1 MKPGEISLAQQIS
14 TPARF
19 TARNM
24 TSQLLRAGLL
34 LTLLLSAAMRLTAA
48 EPRPTQS
55 QIDAVRQQHLQ
66 AIQKLDWA
74 AADRLDKE
82 LKALEARA
90 GTVST
95 TTTLSPAAS
104 FFSAPAGSPAVPPA
118 GSSSVFNPPT
128 TSSATFTAPAFTPAP
143 ATKSAAPVPKTSTPA
158 APAFSAPAP
167 RTSPVPPPAAS
178 FTAPPAT
185 TVVSPAPAAR
195 TTLSFGGPVA
205 APLAAEEPRPAELP
219 PAVLE
224 LRAAES
230 ALSKLEEFRMAES
243 QTTRRGTALSTEPAR
258 GGLVPPP
265 SAVMAPSTPSTPFTF
280 TPAPSVNLTGTSD
293 DLRRKLD
300 DLTRRRSEL
309 QVEAERLAKDNVDW
323 EARYNAAKAEL
334 ARLEAQNQDRN
345 RLQTIRDE
353 IARLDSDSTR
363 LMQEAEAS
371 RADQDRRARAMLAPR
386 AETAPGLASLMRD
399 RPTVPAFG
407 GQFPAAPAAAAPE
420 RKGPPTFQS
429 VGSSKPQ
436 RPATEGNIVRTGR
449 SGEDTVALQRD
460 LDKLTEKRE
469 IVMRELD
476 EVQLKF
482 NLAQRELATA
492 GRTGVQSDI
501 DRWTKETAAL
511 DARYKAATAELSKID
526 AETQSKIAAMKG
538 AVSGGSDPDTVN
550 PGDSLRLIVAEDD
563 TYNAIYPVKRD
574 GNITVKGVG
583 RVMVGGKH
591 ISEAEAAVKAVLE
604 ETQLQKATVTLEFVN
619 KKDPPSEG
627 GPMPTETVVIYLAG
641 EFITPGPLKI
651 PEGVSPTL
659 ITTII
664 RSGGITPSGDL
675 TRTKLLRIENGQGA
689 VEEINVAA
697 ILSGNIPPT
706 DIALNPGDIIMIP
719 AFAPVV
725 YVTGNVNKPGTLR
738 LFQDE
743 TLTAYAAIL
752 RAGGFARFA
761 NLKKCTVVRDLG
773 NGEKIQMPLNVK
785 EIQKGLAPDIVLQGK
800 DIVVVPESFFSF

>member
-1 MKPGEISLAQQIS
+1 M
-14 TPARF
+14 
-19 TARNM
+19 
-24 TSQLLRAGLL
+24 RAGLI
-34 LTLLLSAAMRLTAA
+34 LTLLLSALVRLDAA
-48 EPRPTQS
+48 EPRPTQQ

-90 GTVST
+90 GTVAT
-95 TTTLSPAAS
+95 TATLSPASS
-104 FFSAPAGSPAVPPA
+104 FFSAPSGSPAVPPS
-118 GSSSVFNPPT
+118 GSSSVFSPPT
-128 TSSATFTAPAFTPAP
+128 TSSATFTAPSFTPAP
-143 ATKSAAPVPKTSTPA
+143 AAPA
-158 APAFSAPAP
+158 AKNTAPAP
-167 RTSPVPPPAAS
+167 RTFTPAAPTVS
-178 FTAPPAT
+178 TPAPKASTLIAPAATFTAPAAT
-185 TVVSPAPAAR
+185 TTVTAPAAR
-195 TTLSFGGPVA
+195 TMSSFGLPVA
-205 APLAAEEPRPAELP
+205 APLSAEEPRPAELP

-243 QTTRRGTALSTEPAR
+243 QTTRRGTAPPVEPFR
-258 GGLVPPP
+258 SSLVPPP
-265 SAVMAPSTPSTPFTF
+265 SAVMAPSTPFTF
-280 TPAPSVNLTGTSD
+280 TPTPSVNLTGTSD

-309 QVEAERLAKDNVDW
+309 QLEAERLTKDNVDW

-345 RLQTIRDE
+345 RLQSIRDE

-371 RADQDRRARAMLAPR
+371 RADQDRRARELLAPR
-386 AETAPGLASLMRD
+386 AETSSGLASLMRD

-407 GQFPAAPAAAAPE
+407 TPAPTAPASASQPE

-436 RPATEGNIVRTGR
+436 RLASDGNIVRTGR

-460 LDKLTEKRE
+460 LDKLTERRE
-469 IVMRELD
+469 IIMRELD

-511 DARYKAATAELSKID
+511 DARYKAATGELSKID
-526 AETQSKIAAMKG
+526 AETQSKIVAMKG
-538 AVSGGSDPDTVN
+538 AVSGGDPDTVN

-574 GNITVKGVG
+574 GNITVKSVG

-619 KKDPPSEG
+619 RPERPTD
-627 GPMPTETVVIYLAG
+627 GPMPTETIVIYLAG

-651 PEGVSPTL
+651 PEGVAPTL

-725 YVTGNVNKPGTLR
+725 YVTGNVTKPGTLR